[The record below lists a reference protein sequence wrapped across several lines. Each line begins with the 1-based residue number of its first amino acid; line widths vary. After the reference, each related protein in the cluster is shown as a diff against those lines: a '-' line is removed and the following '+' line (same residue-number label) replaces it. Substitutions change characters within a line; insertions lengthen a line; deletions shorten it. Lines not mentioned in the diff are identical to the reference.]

1 MYEIILTIAIIM
13 ALYLLLFN
21 KKQNSIETTPINYQ
35 ISTS

>member
-1 MYEIILTIAIIM
+1 MYELILTIAIIL

-21 KKQNSIETTPINYQ
+21 KKNSIETKPINYQ